1 MDFYL
6 HAQRAAKPMAVN
18 ALQAF
23 CVNSAQKQC
32 VNISTSKRLTI
43 QNQTNRLT
51 SRKPAPL
58 PLCRSNRNNRRTL
71 SQNQRSLASGK
82 YSGQPFTLQDQFEL
96 LRFLPPRQ
104 EYIPACGIA
113 ASAATMPEAH
123 LPKTNFFTEFQTKW
137 RMTI

>member
-23 CVNSAQKQC
+23 CVNSAQPQC
-32 VNISTSKRLTI
+32 VNMSTNNYLTI
-43 QNQTNRLT
+43 QNQTKWIT

-71 SQNQRSLASGK
+71 SQEPRQMASSK
-82 YSGQPFTLQDQFEL
+82 YSGKPFNLQDQFEL
-96 LRFLPPRQ
+96 PSLSPPGVYPGVR
-104 EYIPACGIA
+104 AL
-113 ASAATMPEAH
+113 ASAYAGRQLNPNKPF
-123 LPKTNFFTEFQTKW
+123 LQKKSK
-137 RMTI
+137 

>member
-1 MDFYL
+1 
-6 HAQRAAKPMAVN
+6 MA
-18 ALQAF
+18 
-23 CVNSAQKQC
+23 S
-32 VNISTSKRLTI
+32 S
-43 QNQTNRLT
+43 
-51 SRKPAPL
+51 
-58 PLCRSNRNNRRTL
+58 
-71 SQNQRSLASGK
+71 K
-82 YSGQPFTLQDQFEL
+82 YSGKPFTLQDQFEL